1 MRMMLRFSVDVESAN
16 RAVEG
21 GTLGEII
28 DRTVRRI
35 HPEASYFFADQG
47 RRSGMFFFDMK
58 DPSEIPQIAEPLF
71 TRLNAQVDFLPVM
84 NQDELR
90 KGLEA
95 WARARE

>member
-1 MRMMLRFSVDVESAN
+1 MRMMLRFSMDVESAN
-16 RAVEG
+16 RAVESG
-21 GTLGEII
+21 MLGEILE
-28 DRTVRRI
+28 RTMRKI

-47 RRSGMFFFDMK
+47 RRSGLFFFDMK

-84 NQDELR
+84 NQDDLK

-95 WARARE
+95 WGKARE